1 MTLEPGSYIWAT
13 RGRLWGFRFLRDGGF
28 ADPLPIYEAA
38 FAGIADQR
46 EVAKRVGEAIVLRF
60 QDPEGRQDH
69 ARRVISHDFV
79 IRTMGTGELPA
90 IAGAARI
97 AWESVSAEYDRIW
110 DAARAS

>member
-38 FAGIADQR
+38 FAGVADQR
-46 EVAKRVGEAIVLRF
+46 QVAKRVGGAIVLRF
-60 QDPEGRQDH
+60 PDPKGRQDH

-79 IRTMGTGELPA
+79 IRSTGTSELPA
-90 IAGAARI
+90 IDDAARV
-97 AWESVSAEYDRIW
+97 AWESVSAEYDHLW
-110 DAARAS
+110 DAPTWS